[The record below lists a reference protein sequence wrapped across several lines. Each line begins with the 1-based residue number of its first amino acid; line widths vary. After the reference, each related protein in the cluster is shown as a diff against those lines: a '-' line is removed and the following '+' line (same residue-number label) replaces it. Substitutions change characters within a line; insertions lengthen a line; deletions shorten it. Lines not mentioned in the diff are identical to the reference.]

1 MLEAG
6 LAPELACALTGH
18 KSFSMLR
25 RYQLIKT
32 EKIADAFSALEAYR
46 TAAKAKAKSR
56 KVVAISK

>member
-6 LAPELACALTGH
+6 LAPQMAMALTGH
-18 KSFSMLR
+18 KTESMLR

-46 TAAKAKAKSR
+46 ATSKVKAKSR
-56 KVVAISK
+56 KVVAMK